1 MSRLFTFGCSFTKYN
16 WMTWADI
23 IGKTFDQHQNLGSN
37 GAGNMYIFNSLVHTI
52 VEYGIN
58 KDDTVM
64 IMWTNVT
71 REDRFLKGRWANIGN
86 LATQKFYDKNFMLN
100 YFDVRGCYERDIP
113 TIHAARMLLD
123 SIGCK
128 YELMSMVD
136 MHNSDQY
143 NIVDQSEDVY
153 IKILLDKFNS
163 TFKLFKPSVHNIIF
177 NYDYFSRPVDG
188 FGGRPDLHPFPLEHL
203 EYIEKVLPNYVIPL
217 AVKEEV
223 KTAHND
229 AILALKNTLNNFG

>member
-23 IGKTFDQHQNLGSN
+23 VGRSFDQYHNMGIT

-52 VEYGIN
+52 VQYDIN
-58 KDDTVM
+58 KNDTVM

-71 REDRFLKGRWANIGN
+71 REDRFIRGRWANIGN
-86 LATQKFYDKNFMLN
+86 LATQNFYDKNFMLN

-128 YELMSMVD
+128 YEIMSMVD
-136 MHNSDQY
+136 MHNADQY
-143 NIVDQSEDVY
+143 KIVDKSEDVH
-153 IKILLDKFNS
+153 IKRLLEKFKS
-163 TFKLFKPSVHNIIF
+163 TLSLFKPSVHNIIF
-177 NYDYFSRPVDG
+177 NYDYSSRPVEP
-188 FGGRPDLHPFPLEHL
+188 FKARPDAHPLPLEHL
-203 EYIEKVLPNYVIPL
+203 EYVEKVLPNYPVSESTKQDVRNNQQETI
-217 AVKEEV
+217 V
-223 KTAHND
+223 
-229 AILALKNTLNNFG
+229 ALKKYHGVE